1 MKPVQAPVLLLDGKE
16 INIASIGYQNGEK
29 SKVSYFDEEGNYHTL
44 FDKKFQMDG
53 YESVEDLESKV
64 IFKDDSKNKIV
75 QAIEDSLSDEE
86 KRLRLYEEEL
96 ADTVDDLFKG
106 NCDIKRLFNCY
117 RTRQEQ
123 LEKVDGIY
131 NTLSLV
137 KLVKG

>member
-1 MKPVQAPVLLLDGKE
+1 MKPVLVMDGKE
-16 INIASIGYQNGEK
+16 IALNALELRDG
-29 SKVSYFDEEGNYHTL
+29 KVSNVGYFDDE
-44 FDKKFQMDG
+44 KKFRILMDNKHVLDG
-53 YESVEDLESKV
+53 YESVEDLDNKV
-64 IFKDDSKNKIV
+64 IVKDDNTSKIV

-106 NCDIKRLFNCY
+106 NCDVKRLFKCY

-131 NTLSLV
+131 DTLSLV